1 MSKSLVHILIPNTT
15 QAACGVPACY
25 HVSYAR
31 SAITCKNCKK
41 TEWYKQLPVY
51 NNKTKKR

>member
-1 MSKSLVHILIPNTT
+1 MSKSLVHVLIPNTN
-15 QAACGVPACY
+15 QVACGAPSHYQTGFV
-25 HVSYAR
+25 R